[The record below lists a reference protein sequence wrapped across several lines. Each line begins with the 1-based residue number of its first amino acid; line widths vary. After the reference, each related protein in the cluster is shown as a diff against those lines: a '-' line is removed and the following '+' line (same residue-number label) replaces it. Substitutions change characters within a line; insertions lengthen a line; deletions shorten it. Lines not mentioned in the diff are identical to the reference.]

1 MKAIKISIFLFS
13 AILLIGFAESVHALT
28 FDDSFSEI
36 FGEPTSFKYK
46 NGAFKFVS
54 SLTDNGSSLPYDW
67 TVEATIVDGVA
78 TISKVKADNTE
89 KIEGVFTSFELAA
102 DVDNDQLFNFYGVLE
117 QSGLTTGTLNP
128 HNPWFIYGYFVPNG
142 NTDYSDF
149 KAYISNVD
157 PHESG
162 QVPEPATMMLLATG
176 MLCTIAVRRRR
187 KM

>member
-13 AILLIGFAESVHALT
+13 AILLIGFAESVHALS
-28 FDDSFSEI
+28 FDDSFVET
-36 FGEPTSFKYK
+36 FGDPTSFKYK

-54 SLTDNGSSLPYDW
+54 SLIDSEFSSKDW
-67 TVEATIVDGVA
+67 TVDKSKTVDGLY
-78 TISKVKADNTE
+78 TVKADNTE
-89 KIEGVFTSFELAA
+89 NIEGVFTSFEVVA
-102 DVDNDQLFNFYGVLE
+102 DVDNDQLFSFYGVLE

-128 HNPWFIYGYFVPNG
+128 HNPWFIYGYFVQIG
-142 NTDYSDF
+142 DTSYSDF

-176 MLCTIAVRRRR
+176 MLCTITIRRRR
-187 KM
+187 KI